1 MAKNFASIYNSGND
15 SIALEQKIFIK
26 QEPSRGTLTIPAA
39 TDFIYH
45 IDGGSVEFTQPVES
59 SPHKSGR
66 HHTSII
72 KSKTSTEWTLPLFF
86 NIDES
91 LGSPSTSEIDL
102 GARVLYKS
110 LFGKEDVTGGS
121 PVYTTEDDPSI
132 TFSIFE
138 NGDHWAQ
145 QVPGGF
151 VEAGNA
157 TLPGDGNAQIEF
169 SGMAKTAYLVG
180 IGKSVID
187 NNGGNTVTVATGEG
201 KKFPVGAK
209 VMLIEDDGTTRSADT
224 AAGSARTVTSV
235 TGDVVTL
242 DGAALADAD
251 GSVTPI
257 YLTYFEPVGPFTA
270 INNPVTGLQGSV
282 DIVGLGTPVGCVR
295 SFGISM
301 TNNHEPQDFCYGEEG
316 LGGQLFTPGGRFTA
330 EITMEL
336 NLGPK
341 LVAFINSVKE
351 FEAKDITVV
360 LGQATGR
367 HMKIEVPSAI
377 FSIPA
382 VSVPDSGTIPV
393 SFTGNAYQT
402 ALDAAD
408 EVTLSFL

>member
-1 MAKNFASIYNSGND
+1 MKSFSAIYNSGND
-15 SIALEQKIFIK
+15 SIALEQKVFVK
-26 QEPSRGTLTIPAA
+26 LEPSRGTLTIPAA

-45 IDGGSVEFTQPVES
+45 VAGGSVEFTQPVES

-72 KSKTSTEWTLPLFF
+72 KSKTSTSWTLPMFF
-86 NIDES
+86 NIDET
-91 LGSPSTSEIDL
+91 LGSPGVAEIDAA
-102 GARVLYKS
+102 ARVLYKS
-110 LFGKEDVTGGS
+110 LFGKEDISGGS
-121 PVYTTEDDPSI
+121 PVYTTEEDPSI

-145 QVPGGF
+145 QVPGAF
-151 VEAGNA
+151 VDTGNL
-157 TLPGDGNAQIEF
+157 TLPGDGQAQIEF
-169 SGMAKTAYLVG
+169 AGMAKTAMLVG
-180 IGKSVID
+180 IGKSVI
-187 NNGGNTVTVATGEG
+187 NNTANTVTLATGEG
-201 KKFPVGAK
+201 KKFPVGSK
-209 VMLIEDDGTTRSADT
+209 VMLIEADGTTRSADT
-224 AAGSARTVTSV
+224 PAGSARNVTAVS
-235 TGDVVTL
+235 GDVVTV
-242 DGAALADAD
+242 DGAVLADAD
-251 GSVTPI
+251 GSTNPI

-282 DIVGLGTPVGCVR
+282 EIVGLGTPVGCVR
-295 SFGISM
+295 SLGLSM
-301 TNNHEPQDFCYGEEG
+301 ANNHEPQDFCYGEEG

-330 EITMEL
+330 EISMEL

-351 FEAKDITVV
+351 FEAKDITAY
-360 LGQATGR
+360 LGDSAGR
-367 HMKIEVPSAI
+367 HMKVEIPNAI

-382 VSVPDSGTIPV
+382 VSVPESGTIPV